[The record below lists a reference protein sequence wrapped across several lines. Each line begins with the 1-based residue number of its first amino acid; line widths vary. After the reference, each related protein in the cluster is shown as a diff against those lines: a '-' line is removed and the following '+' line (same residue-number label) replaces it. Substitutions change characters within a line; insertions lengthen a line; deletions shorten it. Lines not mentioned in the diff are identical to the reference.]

1 MRTRFKVESLNCLF
15 PFILQ
20 GGVLSMMSQ
29 TKETVTDLFA
39 TCTSGRV
46 VSSEQKRIASG
57 QGERIV
63 CKDILKVSLTRSS
76 YIFTR
81 IVGIGQCNCSCA
93 VHAKYWHGTVEV
105 PPRNLTLCKIRS
117 VAKNI

>member
-1 MRTRFKVESLNCLF
+1 
-15 PFILQ
+15 
-20 GGVLSMMSQ
+20 MMSE

-39 TCTSGRV
+39 TRTSGRV
-46 VSSEQKRIASG
+46 VSSEQKRIANG

-93 VHAKYWHGTVEV
+93 AHAKYWHGTVELLLEMKHCAKYEV
-105 PPRNLTLCKIRS
+105 SPRIFNAL
-117 VAKNI
+117 N